1 MSSFD
6 ELLAAHRAGIE
17 RFVRYRINVREDA
30 EDVLQDVYIAA
41 FRKFAH
47 LRNVDSFKPWLV
59 SIARNRIND
68 YFRAK
73 ARRLEI
79 PIDALSESTL
89 SYGRFGVTQH
99 SAVRDALDRL
109 GDRDAQI
116 LYLYYWKDMPQAE
129 IAQRI
134 GVPLGTV
141 KSRLHTA
148 RQNFQKVYPYHPKR
162 ENGGVSMTK
171 LPELMPEYTIRPIND
186 APFEVVWEEL
196 MGWLI
201 VPRLGEK
208 LSWALYDQPSGRRTE
223 YTDIQVIGRAEVH
236 GIEGVELSAV
246 QHDAEDYFRTGSIN
260 EVERRF
266 IAQLT
271 DTHCR
276 YLAESHVED
285 GVRRVFTFLDGEP
298 FTNNWGYGEDNC
310 GTETHV
316 RAKGELVR
324 KGDTVTGGAN
334 ANRSFLD
341 VVGRYEVTLGGKTYD
356 TICLMD
362 VEAFDDA
369 IATEQY
375 LDKNGR
381 TVLWRRFNR
390 DDWAQHRYGKQWTE
404 MLPNNQRLT
413 INGRIYVHWYD
424 CISDYIL

>member
-6 ELLAAHRAGIE
+6 ELLAEHRAGIE
-17 RFVRYRINVREDA
+17 RFVKYRINVREDA

-47 LRNVDSFKPWLV
+47 LRNLDSFRPWLV

-68 YFRAK
+68 YFREK

-79 PIDALSESTL
+79 PIDALSESAL
-89 SYGRFGVTQH
+89 SYGRFGVTQR
-99 SAVRDALDRL
+99 SDVCDALDRL

-116 LYLYYWKDMPQAE
+116 LYLYYWKDLPQAE
-129 IAQRI
+129 IARRLS
-134 GVPLGTV
+134 VPLGTV

-148 RQNFQKVYPYHPKR
+148 RQNFQKAYPYHPRR
-162 ENGGVSMTK
+162 ENGGDSMTK
-171 LPELMPEYTIRPIND
+171 LPEWMPEYTIRPVNS
-186 APFEVVWEEL
+186 APFEVIWEEL

-208 LSWALYDQPSGRRTE
+208 LSWGLCDQPSGRRTE

-246 QHDAEDYFRTGSIN
+246 EHDAENYFRTGSIN
-260 EVERRF
+260 ELERRF

-285 GVRRVFTFLDGEP
+285 GVRRVFTFLDGES

-316 RAKGELVR
+316 RAKDELVR
-324 KGDTVTGGAN
+324 NGDVVTGGEDAN
-334 ANRSFLD
+334 QSFLD
-341 VVGRYEVTLGGKTYD
+341 VVGRYEVTIGGKTYD

-362 VEAFDDA
+362 VEAFNDA
-369 IATEQY
+369 VATEQY

-381 TVLWRRFNR
+381 TVLWRRFNHN
-390 DDWAQHRYGKQWTE
+390 DWAQHRYGKRWTE
-404 MLPNNQRLT
+404 MLPDNQRLT
-413 INGRIYVHWYD
+413 INGRTYVHWYD